1 MAMNAKDIIR
11 KRQQLWNGNIE
22 EDKTFIESAAE
33 YILSPNGEKI
43 REEIKNNPEYLIEL
57 AFCIVD
63 KNQNTVPFFINKVQR
78 RFLETLNQARKDFA
92 IGKRLHLKFLVLK
105 GRQQGFT
112 SIITAYQLACSI
124 TQKNFAGFTLADDG
138 DNTITIFSD
147 KAKYAYDN
155 LPDRF
160 KPTEKYNNR
169 KEFHFETLNSRWRVA
184 TAGGKGV
191 GRSKTLNFFH
201 GSEVAFWDN
210 LREILTGL
218 NPALTKD
225 SIQVLEST
233 ANGFNEFKELWD
245 SDNNWEG
252 LFYEWWETPEY
263 RQNFESDEY
272 REQFIHNVQ
281 MALPGVSDS
290 NSDGWVYYRCKWLHD
305 TIELDWEQIYWYHN
319 QWKDYREDIK
329 QEYPCTPEESFLATG
344 KPVFDL
350 EQVNYRLKEL
360 TSNPIGERGNLKFN
374 EDRKVV
380 FVPDH
385 NGYVTIYEQPKK
397 DYPYAIGADV
407 AEGTING
414 DYDAAHVLDNITLNQ
429 VAVFHG
435 KTDVD
440 LYAIEL
446 DKLGRFYNNAVLA
459 PEVNFNP
466 GIVINL
472 EKMGYPKQYMRQSI
486 DKITKDI
493 QMKFG
498 FKTDRTTRPVIISDL
513 VELVR
518 EHIHLI
524 NDVATLREMIVF
536 IKNDQGRPEAQQ
548 GKHDDLIMAL
558 AIALKA
564 TEQQTKVSKERQLDL
579 SKLPED
585 MKQDYDK
592 ATPEMKKYLADKW
605 KLYK

>member
-1 MAMNAKDIIR
+1 MNAADIIHKR
-11 KRQQLWNGNIE
+11 KQLWNGNIE
-22 EDKTFIESAAE
+22 EDKTFIQSAAE
-33 YILSPNGEKI
+33 YILSPNGKEI
-43 REEIKNNPEYLIEL
+43 RNEIKNNPEYLIEL

-63 KNQNTVPFFINKVQR
+63 KNQNTVPFFINKVQA
-78 RFLETLNQARKDFA
+78 RFLETLNQARKDFTE
-92 IGKRLHLKFLVLK
+92 GKRLHLKFLILK

-124 TQKNFAGFTLADDG
+124 TRKNFAGFTLADDG
-138 DNTITIFSD
+138 DNTFTIFSD

-155 LPDRF
+155 LPEQF

-169 KEFHFETLNSRWRVA
+169 KEFHFENLNSRWRVA

-245 SDNNWEG
+245 DDNNWEG

-263 RQNFESDEY
+263 RLSFESRQKET
-272 REQFIHNVQ
+272 EFKQNVTE
-281 MALPGVSDS
+281 ATAGTHEPS
-290 NSDGWVYYRCKWLHD
+290 NSRWVFYRCKWLIE
-305 TIELDWEQIYWYHN
+305 TIGLDWEQTYWYYS
-319 QWKDYREDIK
+319 QWKDYKEDIK

-360 TSNPIGERGNLKFN
+360 TTNPIGERGSLKFN
-374 EDRKVV
+374 DERKVI
-380 FVPDH
+380 FVPDL
-385 NGYVTIYEQPKK
+385 NGYVTVYEQPKQ
-397 DYPYAIGADV
+397 DYPYALGADV

-414 DYDAAHVLDNITLNQ
+414 DFDAAHVLDNITLNQ

-435 KTDVD
+435 KMDVD

-446 DKLGRFYNNAVLA
+446 DKLGRYYNNAVLA
-459 PEVNFNP
+459 TETNFNP
-466 GIVINL
+466 GTVLNL
-472 EKMGYPKQYMRQSI
+472 EKLSYPKQYIRQSI
-486 DKITKDI
+486 DSITKDI

-498 FKTDRTTRPVIISDL
+498 FKTDRITRPVIISDL

-518 EHIHLI
+518 DHIHLI

-548 GKHDDLIMAL
+548 GKHDDLILSL

-564 TEQQTKVSKERQLDL
+564 TEQQSKASKQRQADL
-579 SKLPED
+579 SKLEPD
-585 MKQDYDK
+585 MKADYEK
-592 ATPEMKKYLADKW
+592 ANPEMKKYLAEKW